1 MHDNGKAGG
10 SRMRML
16 NWAMKSVVLFSVG
29 ILLVVGLG
37 TTACSKR
44 EQSAPTPAP
53 KPTAKV
59 TLAASKNLWTSLA
72 LVAKAKGY
80 FAEEGLDLTVAYQD
94 GGRYCMDALL
104 SKSADFATVVEVNVA
119 YIGFAGNQNVTV
131 IGSIVESTSCGI
143 VARKSAGIQSPADL
157 KGKSLAFS
165 PGTGSE
171 LFATRFLAANGI
183 AREDVQLRKLQP
195 KAIQGAMVA
204 KEVDAAATWDP
215 FIENSRRALGDDAV
229 TFFDPKA
236 YVGYMHV
243 AVRRDWAAQNPEA
256 VKGFLRAVKKA
267 AAFVKAEP
275 AAAQGLLAQET
286 AMNLDLVQAIWGY
299 FDFRLNMD
307 SAKLATAV
315 ADVAGLIKAN
325 EEAFKDKPMPDYRS
339 FFDDRFFRETIR

>member
-1 MHDNGKAGG
+1 MNMLNGKAKIA
-10 SRMRML
+10 L
-16 NWAMKSVVLFSVG
+16 VALLAAVLMSG
-29 ILLVVGLG
+29 ILV
-37 TTACSKR
+37 TACSERSKD
-44 EQSAPTPAP
+44 TP
-53 KPTAKV
+53 KPQTKV

-72 LVAKAKGY
+72 LIAKAKGY
-80 FAEEGLDLTVAYQD
+80 FAEEGLDVTVAYQD

-104 SKSADFATVVEVNVA
+104 AKSADFATVVEVNVA
-119 YIGFAGNQNVTV
+119 YIGFAGNNNVSV
-131 IGSIVESTSCGI
+131 VGSIVESTSCGI
-143 VARKSAGIQSPADL
+143 VARKSAGIHTPADL

-171 LFATRFLAANGI
+171 LFAVRFLTANGM

-243 AVRRDWAAQNPEA
+243 AVRRDWAAQNPET
-256 VKGFLRAVKKA
+256 VKRFLRATKRA
-267 AAFVKAEP
+267 SEFIEAEP

-286 AMNLDLVQAIWGY
+286 AMDLDLVQAIWGY
-299 FDFRLNMD
+299 FDFRLSMD
-307 SAKLATAV
+307 SPKLATAV
-315 ADVAGLIKAN
+315 ADVAALIKAN
-325 EEAFKDKPMPDYRS
+325 EEAFKDKPMPNYGA
-339 FFDDRFFRETIR
+339 FFDDLFFREAIR